1 MANGN
6 DKDAAF
12 KGMVDAWTLFCR
24 ERDTDGLIVPQ
35 HHGDTSSCSHSN
47 GVDECEDRVEINA
60 AKLGQYFASDQN
72 VKDVVD
78 TTLQLIN
85 RLELSSKEIVFVEP
99 SCGDGRIILGLLSSA
114 SFMTHNASIIGY
126 DIDQSAIER
135 SQQNMERVKSD
146 KPVVLRCSNF
156 LTLKRQDM
164 MHDLNLTEQSSD
176 VVTVVF
182 GGPPYTP
189 KDLPERFILHCI
201 NELHAEIVVFM
212 LPKRCGKDG
221 PRVQEILNSGDENDG
236 LWQF

>member
-1 MANGN
+1 MINYSRELEA
-6 DKDAAF
+6 DAQE
-12 KGMVDAWTLFCR
+12 KWQLNR
-24 ERDTDGLIVPQ
+24 
-35 HHGDTSSCSHSN
+35 TS
-47 GVDECEDRVEINA
+47 
-60 AKLGQYFASDQN
+60 
-72 VKDVVD
+72 
-78 TTLQLIN
+78 
-85 RLELSSKEIVFVEP
+85 
-99 SCGDGRIILGLLSSA
+99 
-114 SFMTHNASIIGY
+114 HNASIIGY

-135 SQQNMERVKSD
+135 SQQNLERVKCD
-146 KPVVLRCSNF
+146 KPVVLRCSNL

-236 LWQF
+236 LWQFVNKELVNSTFDFIDRKVTQPSIMQYWYKK